1 MEPNTLS
8 RYFLVMS
15 QHFICLIVF
24 SCQKSIWWIVPR
36 LIDHAIRKLEVSR
49 ENFDVLFPDVAR
61 YMIKCGKNLNIM
73 YPNLL
78 RVTCISHL
86 LHNCVFKIR
95 EKCPN
100 VDNMISKIKAAVLK
114 NFDRKNL
121 FKDCGSPPQPIVT
134 RWISLLS
141 TARNKSNCGQFSG
154 QWNFSERIQRSGE

>member
-1 MEPNTLS
+1 MTDKPSGES
-8 RYFLVMS
+8 VARVIDDA
-15 QHFICLIVF
+15 IC
-24 SCQKSIWWIVPR
+24 
-36 LIDHAIRKLEVSR
+36 KLEVSR
-49 ENFDVLFPDVAR
+49 ENFNVVVSDAAL
-61 YMIKCGKNLNIM
+61 YMIKCGKNLTIVH
-73 YPNLL
+73 PNLL
-78 RVTCISHL
+78 HVTCISHL

>member
-1 MEPNTLS
+1 MLDCIPLTENPFDES
-8 RYFLVMS
+8 VA
-15 QHFICLIVF
+15 
-24 SCQKSIWWIVPR
+24 R
-36 LIDHAIRKLEVSR
+36 LIDDAIRKLEVCR
-49 ENFDVLFPDVAR
+49 ENFDFLVTGAAR
-61 YMIKCGKNLNIM
+61 NMIKCGKNLNIM
-73 YPNLL
+73 YRNLL

-134 RWISLLS
+134 RWMS
-141 TARNKSNCGQFSG
+141 
-154 QWNFSERIQRSGE
+154 